1 LQRYGC
7 LTGRRTR
14 DDSFRMYCERSG
26 NVAKEHLQQRA
37 VGEDQL
43 FGRHAS
49 GQTIRA
55 SWQWIVSTESCLDPE
70 TRFLRRAQRFPHV
83 RCVVQQALSHVEPA
97 AEHAVQ
103 RVGYVVS
110 LTAHEVWS
118 YCPPFDVGQSPRRF
132 ERAFFLVPYWL
143 HRSLDAV

>member
-1 LQRYGC
+1 RLVRHGYEPIGRRHLSARHGGIPSTRSSGPDTSEWLDPSRWSSAELRHEQSDPLYPSWLQRYGC

-55 SWQWIVSTESCLDPE
+55 YWKWIVYTEYCLEPDDRKST
-70 TRFLRRAQRFPHV
+70 
-83 RCVVQQALSHVEPA
+83 
-97 AEHAVQ
+97 
-103 RVGYVVS
+103 S
-110 LTAHEVWS
+110 LNSRH
-118 YCPPFDVGQSPRRF
+118 
-132 ERAFFLVPYWL
+132 
-143 HRSLDAV
+143 